1 MKKLGVIG
9 IMLLYETNSIKLVQQ
24 DDGGMYDLQ
33 PIQTNELEQ
42 NEVEL
47 YSDIL
52 ADGKAPNLEELKP
65 KKKK

>member
-1 MKKLGVIG
+1 MRKLGVIG
-9 IMLLYETNSIKLVQQ
+9 IMLFYETNGITLVQQ

-52 ADGKAPNLEELKP
+52 ADGKAPNIEEL
-65 KKKK
+65 